1 MSIER
6 KFISESIEKTRLS
19 EFLAKSLSNAGYGGS
34 EINRTPLGTQIIT
47 YVEKPGLVIG
57 KGGENIRS
65 ITEEVKRRFKFDN
78 PQIEVLEAKK
88 TRLNPLIMAN
98 KLANLLERGWYFRRA
113 GHSILNEIMG
123 EGALGCEIKISG
135 KLTGPRARTEKFIK
149 GYIIHSGEPVY
160 DIVETGFA
168 IAKKKLGVIGVSV
181 RILPPDAKLP
191 DKYNILDIVETETVE
206 EEKTKGDAV
215 GSDES
220 E

>member
-65 ITEEVKRRFKFDN
+65 ITEEVKRKFKFDK

-149 GYIIHSGEPVY
+149 GYMIHSGEPVY

-206 EEKTKGDAV
+206 EEKTKGDTV

>member
-6 KFISESIEKTRLS
+6 KFISESLEKNRLS

-57 KGGENIRS
+57 KGGENIRG
-65 ITEEVKRRFKFDN
+65 ITEEIKRNFKFDN

-98 KLANLLERGWYFRRA
+98 KLANLMERGWYFRRA

-135 KLTGPRARTEKFIK
+135 KLTGPRSRTEKFVK
-149 GYIIHSGEPVY
+149 GYIIHSGAPVN

-168 IAKKKLGVIGVSV
+168 IAKKKLGVIGVSI

-191 DKYNILDIVETETVE
+191 DKYNILAAETAE
-206 EEKTKGDAV
+206 EEKTEGDNV
-215 GSDES
+215 GSD
-220 E
+220 